1 MITKSFNKKI
11 EMVKKSIKEIENV
24 KVKMDINAKKINA
37 NSVIDKTKKEVKGI
51 QDISNQFNPND
62 INGMKINGKPY
73 EDYILKIKGARTE
86 LGKFSKIKTIETPK
100 IDTGNVENATRI
112 VKESTDKIKENIDK
126 VEPST
131 NRFNK
136 VIDRIK
142 NGFNSI
148 NSKPIEIDVEDA
160 ELDLLEY
167 KISELEEKL
176 QNAGKLHLST
186 EEIVE
191 TRAKLSKL
199 NNEYDKLINK
209 EDESSSKGN
218 VAFNSLNNGIGK
230 AISKIKMF
238 ALSLFSISTVYSV
251 LSRASSAYLSAD
263 TSLAN
268 KLQAVWV
275 GLGAILEPVISRIVN
290 VMLKAVKYINVFIK
304 ALTGVDLLAKATN
317 KSLNGT
323 TKSAKALSK
332 TLAGFDELTNLDTTS
347 NTSGAGID
355 TSLGDVFKD
364 VEINTDW
371 ADKIREFGEW
381 LKKNWKPIV
390 IGIGLIVGAIVG
402 FKVISSIIKL
412 LSSFKKSSTILKGI
426 SADFTGLLNG
436 IGKAAEA
443 IAILGG
449 IALVI
454 KEVTGLITAFSES
467 GLSLSDVAILL
478 GSVLGELALAF
489 TAVVGATKLMDWQG
503 IAGAA
508 VILGGFALIINQVTG
523 LIDAFSKS
531 GMKVSDV
538 AKLMASI
545 FGSVVIA
552 MTAMALIAKILC
564 SDPLTLIGL
573 VALVASISTI
583 LIVVEKTLPTIL
595 DSCSKFIREIA
606 PVVITLIKTINEC
619 INNTIRA
626 LGEVLPPIIRS
637 IGSLFDSIFNGIS
650 KVVTSVG
657 NSVSKIIDSIR
668 RAIQQIGNTIEQV
681 ANTIIGFIRNLGPA
695 INNFVDNTIKAVT
708 KLVNFVVSAI
718 EYLVNRS
725 VDGINGIASVINQ
738 LPGVNIAKKSYVYI
752 PRFVPKLNVGTGYV
766 PEDQMAYIHKG
777 EAVIPKKFNSKEYFG
792 GSNEETN
799 SLLQTLIEKVENI
812 EINPYTT
819 IRDVGQASIDYVK
832 LKERRTGKKV
842 FA

>member
-1 MITKSFNKKI
+1 
-11 EMVKKSIKEIENV
+11 MVKNTIKEIENI
-24 KVKMDINAKKINA
+24 KVKMNIDAKKINA
-37 NSVIDKTKKEVKGI
+37 NSVIDKTKKEIKGI
-51 QDISNQFNPND
+51 QDISNQFDPNN
-62 INGMKINGKPY
+62 ISGMKINGKPY
-73 EDYILKIKGARTE
+73 EDYIQKIKGARTE
-86 LGKFSKIKTIETPK
+86 LGKFSKIKNIKAPEINTE
-100 IDTGNVENATRI
+100 NVEKATRI

-126 VEPST
+126 VEPSSS
-131 NRFNK
+131 RFNK

-142 NGFNSI
+142 SGFNSI

-160 ELDLLEY
+160 ELDLLKY

-186 EEIVE
+186 KEIVE
-191 TRAKLSKL
+191 TRAKLAKL

-218 VAFNSLNNGIGK
+218 TAFNSLNNGIGK

-238 ALSLFSISTVYSV
+238 TISLFSISTVYSV

-364 VEINTDW
+364 VEINENIAKVIENIGERIRKAWEWFKSDW
-371 ADKIREFGEW
+371 KH
-381 LKKNWKPIV
+381 IV
-390 IGIGLIVGAIVG
+390 IGITAVVGALLLIKTIKKITSPVTNMSTA
-402 FKVISSIIKL
+402 FSSL
-412 LSSFKKSSTILKGI
+412 TKSV
-426 SADFTGLLNG
+426 
-436 IGKAAEA
+436 GKAAEV

-454 KEVTGLITAFSES
+454 KEVTELITAFSES

-478 GSVLGELALAF
+478 GSVLGELAIAF
-489 TAVVGATKLMDWQG
+489 TTMALATKLMDWQG
-503 IAGAA
+503 IAGAV
-508 VILGGFALIINQVTG
+508 VILCGFALIINQVTK
-523 LIDAFSKS
+523 LIDTFSKS

-538 AKLMASI
+538 VSLMAAI
-545 FGSVVIA
+545 FGSVVVA
-552 MTAMALIAKILC
+552 MTSMALIAKVLC

-619 INNTIRA
+619 INNTIKA
-626 LGEVLPPIIRS
+626 LGEVLPPIINS
-637 IGSLFDSIFNGIS
+637 IGNLFNSIFNGIS
-650 KVVTSVG
+650 NVVTSVG
-657 NSVSKIIDSIR
+657 NTVSKIIE
-668 RAIQQIGNTIEQV
+668 QIGNTIEQV
-681 ANTIIGFIRNLGPA
+681 ANTIIWFINNLGPA

-718 EYLVNRS
+718 EYLVNRA
-725 VDGINGIASVINQ
+725 VDGINGIASIINQ
-738 LPGVNIAKKSYVYI
+738 LPGVNINKKSYVTI
-752 PRFVPKLNVGTGYV
+752 PRFVPKLAVGTNYV

-792 GSNEETN
+792 GNNEETN

-832 LKERRTGKKV
+832 SKERRTGKKV

>member
-1 MITKSFNKKI
+1 MNEKYGIELDLIMDSFNKKA
-11 EMVKKSIKEIENV
+11 ESVKKTAKSIQQ
-24 KVKMDINAKKINA
+24 A
-37 NSVIDKTKKEVKGI
+37 
-51 QDISNQFNPND
+51 FNPND
-62 INGMKINGKPY
+62 ISGMKINNKPL

-86 LGKFSKIKTIETPK
+86 LGKFSKIKTMEAPQINTESL
-100 IDTGNVENATRI
+100 ENATQKI
-112 VKESTDKIKENIDK
+112 KESTEKI
-126 VEPST
+126 EPIS

-136 VIDRIK
+136 VIDKIK

-148 NSKPIEIDVEDA
+148 NNKPIEIDVEDA

-176 QNAGKLHLST
+176 QNTGKLHLST
-186 EEIVE
+186 KEIIE
-191 TRAKLSKL
+191 SKAKLAKL

-209 EDESSSKGN
+209 ESESSSKGN

-238 ALSLFSISTVYSV
+238 ALSLFSIRTVYSA

-275 GLGAILEPVISRIVN
+275 GLGAILEPIISRIVN

-304 ALTGVDLLAKATN
+304 ALTGVDLLAKSAN

-332 TLAGFDELTNLDTTS
+332 ALAGFDELTNLDTTS
-347 NTSGAGID
+347 NTSGSGID

-371 ADKIREFGEW
+371 ADKIKGFGEW
-381 LKKNWKPIV
+381 LKKSWKPIV

-449 IALVI
+449 MALVI

-467 GLSLSDVAILL
+467 GLSLNDVAILL

-489 TAVVGATKLMDWQG
+489 TAVAGATKLMDWQG
-503 IAGAA
+503 IAGAV
-508 VILGGFALIINQVTG
+508 VILGGFALIINQVTK
-523 LIDAFSKS
+523 LIDTFSKS

-538 AKLMASI
+538 VSLMSSI

-552 MTAMALIAKILC
+552 MTAMALIAKVLC

-606 PVVITLIKTINEC
+606 PVVIVLIKTINEC
-619 INNTIRA
+619 INNTIKA
-626 LGEVLPPIIRS
+626 LGDVLPPIIKS
-637 IGSLFDSIFNGIS
+637 IGNLFDSIFNGIS
-650 KVVTSVG
+650 NVVTSVG
-657 NSVSKIIDSIR
+657 NAVSKIIDSIGNAIMKVFEGIR
-668 RAIQQIGNTIEQV
+668 RVIEQIGNTIQQV
-681 ANTIIGFIRNLGPA
+681 ANTIIWFINNLGPA
-695 INNFVDNTIKAVT
+695 INNFVDNTIRAVT

-718 EYLVNRS
+718 EYLVNRA

-792 GSNEETN
+792 GNNEETN

-832 LKERRTGKKV
+832 SKERRTGKKV

>member
-1 MITKSFNKKI
+1 MNEKYGIELDLIMDSFNKKA
-11 EMVKKSIKEIENV
+11 ESVKKTAKSIQQ
-24 KVKMDINAKKINA
+24 A
-37 NSVIDKTKKEVKGI
+37 
-51 QDISNQFNPND
+51 FNPND
-62 INGMKINGKPY
+62 ISGMKINNKPL

-86 LGKFSKIKTIETPK
+86 LGKFSKIKTMEAPQINTESL
-100 IDTGNVENATRI
+100 ENATQKI
-112 VKESTDKIKENIDK
+112 KESTEKI
-126 VEPST
+126 EPIS

-136 VIDRIK
+136 VIDKIK

-148 NSKPIEIDVEDA
+148 NNKPIEIDVEDA

-176 QNAGKLHLST
+176 QNTGKLHLST
-186 EEIVE
+186 KEIIE
-191 TRAKLSKL
+191 SKAKLAKL

-209 EDESSSKGN
+209 ESESSSKGN

-238 ALSLFSISTVYSV
+238 ALSLFSIRTVYSA

-275 GLGAILEPVISRIVN
+275 GLGAILEPIISRIVN

-304 ALTGVDLLAKATN
+304 ALTGVDLLAKSAN

-332 TLAGFDELTNLDTTS
+332 ALAGFDELTNLDTTS
-347 NTSGAGID
+347 NTSGSGID

-371 ADKIREFGEW
+371 ADKIKGFGEW
-381 LKKNWKPIV
+381 LKKSWKPIV

-449 IALVI
+449 MALVI

-467 GLSLSDVAILL
+467 GLSLNDVAILL

-489 TAVVGATKLMDWQG
+489 TAVAGATKLMDWQG
-503 IAGAA
+503 IAGAV
-508 VILGGFALIINQVTG
+508 VILGGFALIINQVTK
-523 LIDAFSKS
+523 LIDTFSKS

-538 AKLMASI
+538 VSLMSSI

-552 MTAMALIAKILC
+552 MTAMALIAKVLC

-606 PVVITLIKTINEC
+606 PVVIVLIKTINEC
-619 INNTIRA
+619 INNTIKA
-626 LGEVLPPIIRS
+626 LGDVLPPIIKS
-637 IGSLFDSIFNGIS
+637 IGNLFDSIFNGIS
-650 KVVTSVG
+650 NVVTSVG
-657 NSVSKIIDSIR
+657 NAVSKIIDSIGNAIMKVFEGIR
-668 RAIQQIGNTIEQV
+668 RVIEQIGNTIQQV
-681 ANTIIGFIRNLGPA
+681 ANTIIWFINNLGPA
-695 INNFVDNTIKAVT
+695 INNFVDNTIRAVT

-718 EYLVNRS
+718 EYLVNRA
-725 VDGINGIASVINQ
+725 VDGINGIASIINQ
-738 LPGVNIAKKSYVYI
+738 LPGVNINKKSYVYI
-752 PRFVPKLNVGTGYV
+752 PRFVPKLAVGTNYV

-792 GSNEETN
+792 GNNEETN

-819 IRDVGQASIDYVK
+819 IRDVGQASIDFVK
-832 LKERRTGKKV
+832 SKERRTGKKV

>member
-1 MITKSFNKKI
+1 MNEKYGIELDLIMDSFNKKA
-11 EMVKKSIKEIENV
+11 ESVKKTAKSIQQ
-24 KVKMDINAKKINA
+24 A
-37 NSVIDKTKKEVKGI
+37 
-51 QDISNQFNPND
+51 FNPND
-62 INGMKINGKPY
+62 ISGMKINNKPL

-86 LGKFSKIKTIETPK
+86 LGKFSKIKTMEAPQINTESL
-100 IDTGNVENATRI
+100 ENATQKI
-112 VKESTDKIKENIDK
+112 KESTEKI
-126 VEPST
+126 EPIS

-136 VIDRIK
+136 VIDKIK

-148 NSKPIEIDVEDA
+148 NNKPIEIDVEDA

-176 QNAGKLHLST
+176 QNTGKLHLST
-186 EEIVE
+186 KEIIE
-191 TRAKLSKL
+191 SKAKLAKL

-209 EDESSSKGN
+209 ESESSSKGN

-238 ALSLFSISTVYSV
+238 ALSLFSIRTVYSV

-275 GLGAILEPVISRIVN
+275 GLGAILEPIISRIVN

-304 ALTGVDLLAKATN
+304 ALTGVDLLAKSAN

-332 TLAGFDELTNLDTTS
+332 ALAGFDELTNLDTTS
-347 NTSGAGID
+347 NTTGSGID

-371 ADKIREFGEW
+371 ADKIKGFGEW
-381 LKKNWKPIV
+381 LKKSWKPIV

-436 IGKAAEA
+436 IGKAAKA

-467 GLSLSDVAILL
+467 GLSLNDVAILL

-489 TAVVGATKLMDWQG
+489 TAVAGATKLMDWQS
-503 IAGAA
+503 IAGAV
-508 VILGGFALIINQVTG
+508 VILGGFALIINQVTK
-523 LIDAFSKS
+523 LIDTFSKS

-538 AKLMASI
+538 VSLMSSI

-552 MTAMALIAKILC
+552 MTAMALIAKVLC

-573 VALVASISTI
+573 VALVASISAI

-606 PVVITLIKTINEC
+606 PVVIVLIKTINEC
-619 INNTIRA
+619 INNTIKA
-626 LGEVLPPIIRS
+626 LGDVLPPIIKS
-637 IGSLFDSIFNGIS
+637 IGNLFDSIFNGIS
-650 KVVTSVG
+650 NVVTSVG
-657 NSVSKIIDSIR
+657 NAVSKIIDSIGNAIMKVFEGIR
-668 RAIQQIGNTIEQV
+668 RVIEQIGNTIQQV
-681 ANTIIGFIRNLGPA
+681 ANTIIWFINNLGPA
-695 INNFVDNTIKAVT
+695 INNFVDNTIRAVT

-718 EYLVNRS
+718 EYLVNRA
-725 VDGINGIASVINQ
+725 VDGINGIASIINQ
-738 LPGVNIAKKSYVYI
+738 LPGVNINKKSYVYI
-752 PRFVPKLNVGTGYV
+752 PRFVPKLAVGTNYV

-792 GSNEETN
+792 GNNEETN

-819 IRDVGQASIDYVK
+819 IRDVGQASIDFVK
-832 LKERRTGKKV
+832 SKERRTGKKV